1 MSDESVIRKEKTE
14 FYVGLFIVVGIAIM
28 GTMIWQFG
36 SVTDS
41 FRPKYEL
48 KVVLPDAT
56 GVIDGAQVRLAGVT
70 IGKVNS
76 RNFLENYRGI
86 ELNLEIYEEYQIP
99 AKSDFTSATS
109 GLMGDSYIKIIPP
122 KKATGDYIE
131 PGSTV
136 SGDGTDLVADLSER
150 ATVLSDQ
157 MSMVLSEL
165 DSAVSETRVV
175 VENLTSV
182 SEKFDQKIMSQQN
195 VGNFDSTMAKL
206 SETTDNLA
214 LASGKLA
221 PLIDES
227 KKTVETA
234 AEPFEEATAM
244 IAKLDKAI
252 DELGPALE
260 ELGPTIKDLR
270 ETVNNANEAIENI
283 SEGDGLIAA
292 LISDE
297 DLKTDIKSLIANL
310 EKHGVLGYKKGK
322 ERNDAFEEKK
332 NDEPVRSNS
341 SNSEAGAKS
350 WGLFRK
356 R

>member
-1 MSDESVIRKEKTE
+1 MSDESVIRTEKTE

-41 FRPKYEL
+41 FRPKYGL

-70 IGKVNS
+70 IGKVKS
-76 RNFLENYRGI
+76 RNFLESYRGI
-86 ELNLEIYEEYQIP
+86 ELNLEIYEEYRIP
-99 AKSDFTSATS
+99 ANSDFTSATS

-122 KKATGDYIE
+122 RKTTGAYIE

-136 SGDGTDLVADLSER
+136 SGEGSDLVADLSER
-150 ATVLSDQ
+150 ATELSDQ

-165 DSAVSETRVV
+165 DSAVRETRVV

-195 VGNFDSTMAKL
+195 VGNFNSTIEKL

-234 AEPFEEATAM
+234 AEPFKEATVM

-252 DELGPALE
+252 EELEPAFE
-260 ELGPTIKDLR
+260 ELGPTISDLR
-270 ETVNNANEAIENI
+270 TTVKNANKAIEDI

-297 DLKTDIKSLIANL
+297 ELKNDMKSLIANL

-322 ERNDAFEEKK
+322 ERNEATGKK
-332 NDEPVRSNS
+332 REDEPAEEST
-341 SNSEAGAKS
+341 SNSEAGANR